1 MLSIEKT
8 LQDIQGL
15 QKELAAIGVGIELGE
30 PIENDEVMTISAP
43 CFFDDDGDMELHY
56 IQPDGNICDGG
67 CRGETVEFR
76 EYRTRLIDRLARYY
90 EDEAESIPGKW
101 AELCGR
107 KGVPLPQVIRT
118 RKERMEDAVKR
129 LRGFIKDESPEL
141 SKAEYKLLENVRQ
154 GRDAR
159 LFMDS
164 WDCFGL
170 VRRGLIRQDYWSL
183 ADPGYSGLTELGE
196 RAMKGYEN
204 HVKNGD

>member
-1 MLSIEKT
+1 MLNIEKT

-43 CFFDDDGDMELHY
+43 CFFDDAGDMELHY
-56 IQPDGNICDGG
+56 IRPDGNICDGG

-90 EDEAESIPGKW
+90 EDEAGSIPGKW

-129 LRGFIKDESPEL
+129 LCGFIKDESPEL

-170 VRRGLIRQDYWSL
+170 VGRGLIRQDYWSL

>member
-1 MLSIEKT
+1 
-8 LQDIQGL
+8 
-15 QKELAAIGVGIELGE
+15 
-30 PIENDEVMTISAP
+30 
-43 CFFDDDGDMELHY
+43 MELHY
-56 IQPDGNICDGG
+56 IRPDGNICDGG

-170 VRRGLIRQDYWSL
+170 VGRGLIRRDYWSL

-196 RAMKGYEN
+196 RAMKGYRN